1 MTATERPNARA
12 VAGEPREA
20 IMASCRVEADES
32 SAVVRLTGVLDAA
45 GAEAVRLAL
54 LTRLADRPG
63 PVVAD
68 VTGLRVVDPTG
79 RGVFAEVRREVADW
93 PAADLLLCDPAVD
106 RPDHTDAALPAEPTT
121 VAGEPAVTG
130 MVAGE
135 PAVTGMVAG
144 EPAVPTTVAGSA
156 TVAGVPAWPTVDGAL
171 AAVAATPLAAVLTAD
186 LAPAVGAARQAREL
200 VTAGCRRWGVPTLI
214 DPACIAITEMVNN
227 VVAHART
234 PMTVRLAPRDS
245 SLHLAVRDHSSHL
258 PTFAGLSPP
267 DRAGGRG
274 LLLID
279 TVARRWG
286 SSPVGDG
293 KVVWCVLHP
302 EDEVAHRD

>member
-12 VAGEPREA
+12 MTGVPHEA
-20 IMASCRVEADES
+20 NCRVEADES

-54 LTRLADRPG
+54 LSRLADRPG

-79 RGVFAEVRREVADW
+79 WGVFTEVRREVADW
-93 PAADLLLCDPAVD
+93 PAADLLLCDPAAG
-106 RPDHTDAALPAEPTT
+106 RPDRMDAALPA
-121 VAGEPAVTG
+121 GEPA
-130 MVAGE
+130 A
-135 PAVTGMVAG
+135 
-144 EPAVPTTVAGSA
+144 PTPVAGSA

-186 LAPAVGAARQAREL
+186 LPPAVGAARQAREL
-200 VTAGCRRWGVPTLI
+200 VTAACRRWGVPMLI
-214 DPACIAITEMVNN
+214 DPACIAITEIVNN

-234 PMTVRLAPRDS
+234 PMTVRLAPQDS
-245 SLHLAVRDHSSHL
+245 SLHLAVRDNSSHL

-302 EDEVAHRD
+302 DDEVADRD